1 MKNYP
6 NNCLNQLG
14 ITNTY
19 FNLEHL
25 IFLPSLDRDNFG
37 ALLEQDQFMYLI
49 KCIHIDKAFCKHFDL
64 NEHFFLKVLLE
75 LRACLH
81 GVGDP
86 GLVGLVSFVF
96 TLWGTQNKRNLPH

>member
-25 IFLPSLDRDNFG
+25 IFLLSLDRDNFG
-37 ALLEQDQFMYLI
+37 AILEQDQLRPQTF
-49 KCIHIDKAFCKHFDL
+49 HVL
-64 NEHFFLKVLLE
+64 NQMH
-75 LRACLH
+75 
-81 GVGDP
+81 
-86 GLVGLVSFVF
+86 
-96 TLWGTQNKRNLPH
+96 TY